1 MDKGNTRVQA
11 SYYIIQKVKMDP
23 PKDVYKINCDGA
35 FTPTSKNVGWG
46 FVIRNHLGIVVAA
59 GAGSAYA
66 LLSALHFLLQYA
78 AVLGIRNVILET
90 DAAVLA
96 EALSNSSVDRSVL

>member
-1 MDKGNTRVQA
+1 MINGVFFHFQA
-11 SYYIIQKVKMDP
+11 WTKATHVCKLPTISSRKPKWRAP

-66 LLSALHFLLQYA
+66 LLSALHFLL
-78 AVLGIRNVILET
+78 
-90 DAAVLA
+90 
-96 EALSNSSVDRSVL
+96 